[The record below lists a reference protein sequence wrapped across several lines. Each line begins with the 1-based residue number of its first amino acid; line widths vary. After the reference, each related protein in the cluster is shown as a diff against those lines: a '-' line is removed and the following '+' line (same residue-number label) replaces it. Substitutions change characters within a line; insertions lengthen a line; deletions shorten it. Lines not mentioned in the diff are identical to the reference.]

1 MISNLIDWKGK
12 RKNNFVFKDKNG
24 KHMKTNILDKMR
36 LACLAVGL
44 VLLFSAVGGLEL
56 ETVGFFDALSQAI
69 LGILLVILGA
79 SFFSDE
85 DQNG

>member
-1 MISNLIDWKGK
+1 
-12 RKNNFVFKDKNG
+12 
-24 KHMKTNILDKMR
+24 
-36 LACLAVGL
+36 